1 MMGLFEIIYYT
12 GYRLNT
18 ARDLARRK
26 RLPVR
31 VISVGNIT
39 TGGTSKTPAVV
50 AIAGEAR
57 ARGFKPCVLTR
68 GYKGRLNGPLLVS
81 PEMESAD
88 VGDEPL
94 LMAEKLGEIP
104 VVKGADRHASGM
116 FAIDKFSPPPDLV
129 ILDDGFQHR
138 RLDRDMDILLVNA
151 MNPFGNM
158 RLLPMGNL
166 REPLNRM
173 RRADAVV
180 ITKSGGVKTE
190 GLAEFVRKYNPD
202 APVFFSGHSASSVMV
217 PGGSECPAQWL
228 SGRAVYPFSGIAEP
242 ESFIDA
248 LQTLGADIKGSMVFR
263 DHHAF
268 TPRNISKIEGSAK
281 GCGAEWIITTEKDI
295 MRLKGL
301 GLPENLAALKIEF
314 TVDRGFYDLVFSAIT
329 P

>member
-12 GYRLNT
+12 GYRVKT
-18 ARDLARRK
+18 ARDLARCK

-39 TGGTSKTPAVV
+39 TGGTGKTPAVI

-57 ARGFKPCVLTR
+57 ARGFAPCVLTR
-68 GYKGRLNGPLLVS
+68 GYKGRLKGPLLVS
-81 PEMESAD
+81 PGMQSAD

-94 LMAEKLGEIP
+94 LMAEKLGDIP

-116 FAIDKFSPPPDLV
+116 FAIENFSPPPDLF

-138 RLDRDMDILLVNA
+138 RLDRDLDILLVNA
-151 MNPFGNM
+151 LNPFDNM

-173 RRADAVV
+173 QRADAVV
-180 ITKSGGVKTE
+180 ITKSGGVKTD
-190 GLAEFVRKYNPD
+190 GLTEFIGKFNPR
-202 APVFFSGHSASSVMV
+202 APVFFSGHSASSVTT
-217 PGGSECPAQWL
+217 PGGQERPVEWL
-228 SGRAVYPFSGIAEP
+228 TGRAVYAFSGIAEP

-248 LQTLGADIKGSMVFR
+248 LQALGADIKGNMAFR

-268 TPRNISKIEGSAK
+268 THRNISKIESSAR

-301 GLPENLAALKIEF
+301 GLPDNLIALKIEF
-314 TVDRGFYDLVFSAIT
+314 TVGRGFYGFVFDALT